1 MSNKEVYT
9 ITIKPY
15 YNSLM
20 NNEYYRH
27 IIEINKMPKGPLKNI
42 VKQIN
47 KPKISPF
54 NTFSNNPCENKISC
68 TYAIYDINNPKEFMC
83 TSNISD
89 LYAYILNY
97 QDIYTIDTVLSTI
110 MHKSN
115 ITNDQN
121 KLLFSIIYNPLP

>member
-47 KPKISPF
+47 KPII
-54 NTFSNNPCENKISC
+54 TLL
-68 TYAIYDINNPKEFMC
+68 DIAMIGNYKLVCLMLVNLMR
-83 TSNISD
+83 
-89 LYAYILNY
+89 YIL
-97 QDIYTIDTVLSTI
+97 
-110 MHKSN
+110 
-115 ITNDQN
+115 
-121 KLLFSIIYNPLP
+121 